1 MEESSAIPELVN
13 VIEDDDVDA
22 LIYAR
27 SRNMIL
33 LSCDGFGRGGNSKG
47 PTKIRMRL
55 ELYENG
61 G

>member
-1 MEESSAIPELVN
+1 MN